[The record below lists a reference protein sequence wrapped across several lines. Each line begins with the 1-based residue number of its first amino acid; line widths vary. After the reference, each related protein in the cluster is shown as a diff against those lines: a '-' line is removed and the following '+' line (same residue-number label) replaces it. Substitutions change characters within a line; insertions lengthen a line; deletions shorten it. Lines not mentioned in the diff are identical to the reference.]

1 MDGDARTAVGGDGV
15 GIIDHLLW
23 QHRAVHTR
31 HRRHGRDHPGW
42 VVAQPAAPISAGG
55 AMIGSDPT
63 GAGVS
68 SPGTAAAPAATPR
81 SSGGG
86 GGGTSQKPPT
96 AAQGVPDSSTDSPVI
111 APPPADN
118 TSSPPVLTDT
128 KPEIVETV
136 PPPPIQTA
144 VPPTVTTPVP
154 LSSEGTVA
162 IVPVSASDNT
172 VTPAPSDQAPVDS
185 PEPATLT
192 LLGVA
197 GLGNC
202 CAAPPQVNRE
212 INYFAALDGH
222 RSGKR
227 GEIAF

>member
-1 MDGDARTAVGGDGV
+1 VTLVPLWAATASASSITCYGSIVLSTLGTEGMAVTIPDGS
-15 GIIDHLLW
+15 
-23 QHRAVHTR
+23 
-31 HRRHGRDHPGW
+31 
-42 VVAQPAAPISAGG
+42 VAQPAAPISAGG
-55 AMIGSDPT
+55 ATIGSDPT

-86 GGGTSQKPPT
+86 GGSTSQKPPT

-111 APPPADN
+111 APPPSDN

-144 VPPTVTTPVP
+144 VPPSVTTPVP

-197 GLGNC
+197 GLGGWL
-202 CAAPPQVNRE
+202 R
-212 INYFAALDGH
+212 L
-222 RSGKR
+222 RRRK
-227 GEIAF
+227 